1 MLMLLI
7 IFYCYTLYIKFKEI
21 YCFICITFCI
31 LKGMTDGL
39 GAALTYISQENAR
52 LYNIY
57 SGKHTLF

>member
-1 MLMLLI
+1 MVLFTLLLL
-7 IFYCYTLYIKFKEI
+7 YTIYYYEEI
-21 YCFICITFCI
+21 YCFISITFCI

-57 SGKHTLF
+57 SGKQTLF